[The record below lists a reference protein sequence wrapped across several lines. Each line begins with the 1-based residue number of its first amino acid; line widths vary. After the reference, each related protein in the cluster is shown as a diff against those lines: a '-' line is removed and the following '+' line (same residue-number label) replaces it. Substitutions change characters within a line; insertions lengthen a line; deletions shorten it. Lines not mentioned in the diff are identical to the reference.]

1 MVVKNS
7 NDAMISIHKLKN
19 KNLKTPSP
27 KQSFETSLLKNLK
40 YAKASLKKLFTNGL
54 LLVNFQMTSQDFRK
68 FDIP

>member
-1 MVVKNS
+1 
-7 NDAMISIHKLKN
+7 MISIHKLKN